1 MKRKYAM
8 TAGVLAVILMMS
20 TACTSKTASGLTK
33 VRLQEVAHSIF
44 YAPMYVSLEKGY
56 FEEEGLDVELTNGNG
71 ADKVMTAMLAG
82 EADIGFMGPESTI
95 YTYNEGNED
104 YAVNFAQL
112 TQRAGNFLVGRTDDA
127 DFSWQDLK
135 GKTVIGGRAGGMP
148 QMVFEYV
155 LKLHDIDPK
164 TDLTIIQNIDFGVTA
179 EAFVS
184 GTGDYTV
191 EFEPHATYVEE
202 EGAGK
207 VIASLGVD
215 SGYVPYT
222 CFSAL
227 DSYIEANPEV
237 IGSFVRAI
245 QKGLDFVNS
254 HSAEEIAEVIHPQFA
269 ETDFE
274 TLKIIVERYK
284 NQDTWKKDTIFTE
297 EAFDLLQ
304 NILDEAGVLEKR
316 VNYEE
321 LVTTDFSM

>member
-8 TAGVLAVILMMS
+8 TAGMLAVILMMS

-274 TLKIIVERYK
+274 TLKTIVERYK

>member
-1 MKRKYAM
+1 MKGKHA
-8 TAGVLAVILMMS
+8 AVFSAFVLALTVVTGCS
-20 TACTSKTASGLTK
+20 GTSKVGLTK

-44 YAPMYVSLEKGY
+44 YAPMYVAIEEGY

-71 ADKVMTAMLAG
+71 ADKVMTAMIAG

-95 YTYNEGNED
+95 YTFNEGNAD
-104 YAVNFAQL
+104 YAINFAQL
-112 TQRAGNFLVGRTDDA
+112 TQRAGNFLVGRTDTNN
-127 DFSWQDLK
+127 FSWQDLK

-148 QMVFEYV
+148 QMVFEYI
-155 LKLHDIDPK
+155 LKMNNIDPS

-191 EFEPHATYVEE
+191 EFEPHATSVEK

-227 DSYIEANPEV
+227 GSYIEENPEV
-237 IGSFVRAI
+237 IQSFVRGI
-245 QKGLDFVNS
+245 QKGLDYVNTHTS
-254 HSAEEIAEVIHPQFA
+254 EEIAQIIHPQFE
-269 ETDFE
+269 ETDFD
-274 TLKIIVERYK
+274 TLKTIVERYHV
-284 NQDTWKKDTIFTE
+284 QDTWKTDTIFSE
-297 EAFDLLQ
+297 EAFELLQ

-316 VNYEE
+316 VDYDV
-321 LVTTDFSM
+321 LVTTEFSQ

>member
-1 MKRKYAM
+1 
-8 TAGVLAVILMMS
+8 
-20 TACTSKTASGLTK
+20 
-33 VRLQEVAHSIF
+33 
-44 YAPMYVSLEKGY
+44 
-56 FEEEGLDVELTNGNG
+56 
-71 ADKVMTAMLAG
+71 
-82 EADIGFMGPESTI
+82 
-95 YTYNEGNED
+95 
-104 YAVNFAQL
+104 
-112 TQRAGNFLVGRTDDA
+112 
-127 DFSWQDLK
+127 
-135 GKTVIGGRAGGMP
+135 
-148 QMVFEYV
+148 MVFEYV

-227 DSYIEANPEV
+227 GSYIEANPEV

>member
-8 TAGVLAVILMMS
+8 TAGMLAVILMMS

>member
-71 ADKVMTAMLAG
+71 ADKVMTAMIAG

-274 TLKIIVERYK
+274 TLKTIVERYK

>member
-71 ADKVMTAMLAG
+71 ADKVMTAMIAG

-304 NILDEAGVLEKR
+304 NILDEAGVLEKH